1 MPEFEIQNGFVSVD
15 NGVLDIYASPID
27 GIKQWYR
34 ERKSTLLLLS
44 FVFLIYM
51 VLAVYDIGPAR
62 EVIIILFISVG
73 AMMFAWSLYYFDVF
87 EGQTIQI
94 QRQSIIEAK
103 YRSMDRLG
111 WSQVTIVYAEQID
124 GEKQIKERDI
134 QLSFPLLGGNDRLEP
149 AIEAL
154 QKSGI
159 ETRCNS

>member
-62 EVIIILFISVG
+62 EVIIVLFISVG

-94 QRQSIIEAK
+94 QRQSITEAK

-124 GEKQIKERDI
+124 GEEQIKERDI
-134 QLSFPLLGGNDRLEP
+134 LLSFPLLGGNDRLEP

-154 QKSGI
+154 QKAGI
-159 ETRCNS
+159 ETRRDS